1 MSKVIVFSN
10 LGFLL
15 GMAGVVLAVIP
26 FFNMNNPQMY
36 NIVLPIIFGIVGLFL
51 AFKIKKELND
61 DVVKFGLVVNPLA
74 IVLGIIQL
82 IIYLIK

>member
-1 MSKVIVFSN
+1 MSKAIVFSN
-10 LGFLL
+10 LGFIL
-15 GMAGVVLAVIP
+15 GIAGVILAVIP
-26 FFNMNNPQMY
+26 FFNMNNPQIY
-36 NIVLPIIFGIVGLFL
+36 NIVLPIIFGIVGLVL

-61 DVVKFGLVVNPLA
+61 DVAKAGFVVNPLA